1 MQRTF
6 TDPFIRNLK
15 PQEKPYKRAEY
26 APRGEGRLIIRVLP
40 SGVKEFFYRY
50 RTKGGDRTLALGRYD
65 FAGKKG
71 KTLADIRRV
80 LREKRDIQESTGD
93 VKEHLRAVERKEQI
107 TRRQGTFDQLM
118 AAYVD
123 ALKVAKKPSAR
134 AVELVFKRYVRKP
147 FSSLVEAKAN
157 EIEPGDIQ
165 QILARMVKAGIT
177 RQVNVTRAY
186 LRAAFAFGAKADHDP
201 RTVARE
207 GVLFGLKYNPV
218 AVVPRIA
225 EYERVGERTLSED
238 ELRDFWKALDGLPL
252 IQQATIRFNIAIG
265 CQRIAQLLRADW
277 TAFSFDDETLLLRD
291 SKGRG
296 GSRDHLLPLT
306 EFALEQLQP
315 LRDVNQSTDMP
326 FTTDGKRAMVTET
339 LSVCVRNISA
349 ALTKEHEYPPFQKR
363 DLRRTCETMLQKLG
377 IDKEVRAHVLS
388 HGRSQGVQG
397 KHYERYD
404 FLAEKRAALEKWAD
418 HLQRIID
425 QKREGKVITLRPT
438 IAREPRADYTP
449 KRRHA

>member
-15 PQEKPYKRAEY
+15 PQAKPYKRAEY
-26 APRGEGRLIIRVLP
+26 APKGEGRLTIRVLP

-50 RTKGGDRTLALGRYD
+50 RTKGGDKTLALGRYD
-65 FAGKKG
+65 FTGKNG
-71 KTLADIRRV
+71 KTLAEVRKV
-80 LREKRDIQESTGD
+80 LREKRDIQELTGD
-93 VKEHLRAVERKEQI
+93 VKEHLRALERKQQI
-107 TRRQGTFDQLM
+107 TSRQGTFGQLM
-118 AAYVD
+118 TTYVD
-123 ALKVAKKPSAR
+123 ALKAAKKPSAL
-134 AVELVFKRYVRKP
+134 AVEGIFKRHVRKP
-147 FSSLVEAKAN
+147 FSSLAETKAN
-157 EIEPGDIQ
+157 EIEPGHVQ

-177 RQVNVTRAY
+177 RQVNVARTY
-186 LRAAFAFGAKADHDP
+186 LRAAFEFGAKADHDP
-201 RTVARE
+201 RTVARD

-238 ELRDFWKALDGLPL
+238 ELRDFWNALDALPV
-252 IQQATIRFNIAIG
+252 IQQATLRFNVAIG

-277 TAFSFDDETLLLRD
+277 SAFSFGDETLLLRD

-306 EFALEQLQP
+306 AFALEQLQSV
-315 LRDVNQSTDMP
+315 RDANSETDMP
-326 FTTDGKRAMVTET
+326 FTTDGKRGMVVET

-349 ALTKEHEYPPFQKR
+349 ALTKEHEYPPFQLR
-363 DLRRTCETMLQKLG
+363 DLRRTCETMLQRLG
-377 IDKEVRAHVLS
+377 VDKEVRAHLLS
-388 HGRSQGVQG
+388 HGRSTGVQG

-425 QKREGKVITLRPT
+425 PKREAKVIKLHQVV
-438 IAREPRADYTP
+438 ARETRADYTLT
-449 KRRHA
+449 RRHA